1 MILNCL
7 RLAYIIINKL
17 VVVIIVFLL
26 LVFLYIPYDWNVL
39 LKLLVLHLVISKYV
53 KWNQRLSKSY
63 LFSPKQTTYIFGLL
77 SNSGEKSWPL
87 KFYLQI
93 YGLILFH
100 QFMTLNVFLVRN
112 NKCEPGVNWLLI
124 KLQQSIFWWSLAKES
139 DNFLNFI
146 LWVKSLEKLCVDS
159 RLKHS
164 TLVDDSR
171 VIIREYIWISW
182 CWLLLLWVN
191 SRARENPLNV

>member
-63 LFSPKQTTYIFGLL
+63 LFSPKQTTYIFELL

-100 QFMTLNVFLVRN
+100 QFMTLNVFLVGN

-146 LWVKSLEKLCVDS
+146 LWVKSLEKLCRFKVETQYSSWRFQSDNK
-159 RLKHS
+159 RVYMDFMM
-164 TLVDDSR
+164 LVVVALGKFQGAGKS
-171 VIIREYIWISW
+171 S
-182 CWLLLLWVN
+182 
-191 SRARENPLNV
+191 